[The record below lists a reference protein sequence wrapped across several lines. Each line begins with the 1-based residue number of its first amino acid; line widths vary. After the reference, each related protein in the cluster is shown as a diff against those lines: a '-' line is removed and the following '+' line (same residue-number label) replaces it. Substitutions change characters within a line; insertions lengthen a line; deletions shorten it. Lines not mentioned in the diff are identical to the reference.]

1 MIIHGPE
8 FDNFVVEPGMELEA
22 FDMKQ
27 KDEIFLNH
35 PFKILMF
42 YLGKHPPYYSRW
54 DGIDLCDFYFKMLDD
69 YNRYGISFRREDNV
83 YDLDNC
89 LYVVE
94 NDNSKKD
101 KWELHFKSKYVLL
114 YRNCYNLKTLLFNK
128 VKKINLDDYDR
139 ENDVFRKS
147 GKHPNLLKKPSEND
161 EVKTPSSPVL
171 FEGNIF
177 GGLEFIEPSE
187 RVNIKKTPSEWEF
200 LEKISCNKE
209 NKISE
214 WEYIKRKAIKEQKNK
229 YLQVALMDPKIYN
242 NESFFEDLIF
252 SKLDDYNGEFERYPS
267 LSFTNKKYDEYFKK
281 TFKIIIEMI
290 KRINYLIEKGNSEY
304 LGILD

>member
-8 FDNFVVEPGMELEA
+8 LDNFVVEPGMELEA

-94 NDNSKKD
+94 NDKSKKN
-101 KWELHFKSKYVLL
+101 KWELHSKSKYVLL
-114 YRNCYNLKTLLFNK
+114 CRNCYNLKTLLFNK

-139 ENDVFRKS
+139 ENDK
-147 GKHPNLLKKPSEND
+147 
-161 EVKTPSSPVL
+161 VKTPSSPVL

-177 GGLEFIEPSE
+177 GSLEFKKPSE
-187 RVNIKKTPSEWEF
+187 RVVIKKTPSEWEF
-200 LEKISCNKE
+200 LEKINYNKE

-214 WEYIKRKAIKEQKNK
+214 WEYIKRKAIKKQKNK

>member
-1 MIIHGPE
+1 MIIEGPE
-8 FDNFVVEPGMELEA
+8 FDNFVVEPGMELES

-27 KDEIFLNH
+27 KDELFLNH

-89 LYVVE
+89 LYVKE
-94 NDNSKKD
+94 NDNLKKD
-101 KWELHFKSKYVLL
+101 KWELHFKSKYFLL
-114 YRNCYNLKTLLFNK
+114 YRNSYNLKTLLFNK
-128 VKKINLDDYDR
+128 VKKINLDEYDR
-139 ENDVFRKS
+139 ENKVF
-147 GKHPNLLKKPSEND
+147 KK
-161 EVKTPSSPVL
+161 PSSPVL

-177 GGLEFIEPSE
+177 GGLEFIEPSK

-200 LEKISCNKE
+200 LEKINLDKE

-214 WEYIKRKAIKEQKNK
+214 WEFIKRKAIKKQKNK

-242 NESFFEDLIF
+242 NESFFEYLIF
-252 SKLDDYNGEFERYPS
+252 NKLDDYNEEFERYPS

-290 KRINYLIEKGNSEY
+290 KKINYLIEKGNSEY